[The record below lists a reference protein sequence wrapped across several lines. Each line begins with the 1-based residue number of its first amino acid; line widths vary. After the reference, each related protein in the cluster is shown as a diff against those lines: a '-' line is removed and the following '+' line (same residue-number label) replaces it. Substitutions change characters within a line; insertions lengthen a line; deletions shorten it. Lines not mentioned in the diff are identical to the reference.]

1 MFQLQS
7 LLPSDLFSKR
17 IQGHVLSSNVFK
29 CLLDIDLFSIRIQ
42 GGVLS
47 YVPVKDVRRIGK
59 VLTWVKMIT
68 VANASRILVKYLDL
82 DSRFKM

>member
-1 MFQLQS
+1 M
-7 LLPSDLFSKR
+7 KR
-17 IQGHVLSSNVFK
+17 
-29 CLLDIDLFSIRIQ
+29 LFSIRIQ

-47 YVPVKDVRRIGK
+47 YVPVKDVRRVGE